1 MKGEKTMKNFI
12 LLLFT
17 LLIFTSCCTKQD
29 TQTQMNVEETILA
42 KDRQTLDRWA
52 AGDPLGFS
60 VNFADD
66 ATYFD
71 DIAAHTR
78 LDGLE
83 EIQNHFASLEGNIPP
98 HSYEIVDPK
107 VQVYG
112 DIAISTLRYHPSIN
126 GEPGPPWKATG
137 VYRLTNGEWYL
148 VHAHWSLV
156 KEQ

>member
-1 MKGEKTMKNFI
+1 MKNFI
-12 LLLFT
+12 LLFSF
-17 LLIFTSCCTKQD
+17 LLIFISCEMKKSTP
-29 TQTQMNVEETILA
+29 TQENVEQAILA
-42 KDRQTLDRWA
+42 KERQALDHWA
-52 AGDPLGFS
+52 QGDPLGFS

-66 ATYFD
+66 VTYFD

-78 LDGLE
+78 IDSLE
-83 EIQNHFASLEGNIPP
+83 EMQNYLTSLKGKIPP

-112 DIAISTLRYHPSIN
+112 DIAILTLRYHPTSTE
-126 GEPGPPWKATG
+126 GEPGPPWKATS
-137 VYRLTNGEWYL
+137 VYKLTNGEWHV

>member
-1 MKGEKTMKNFI
+1 MKNFI
-12 LLLFT
+12 LLVSILFFF
-17 LLIFTSCCTKQD
+17 ISCEMKQD
-29 TQTQMNVEETILA
+29 TSTQATVEQAILA
-42 KDRQTLDRWA
+42 KERQALDRWA

-83 EIQNHFASLEGNIPP
+83 EIQKYLISLEGEIPS
-98 HSYEIVDPK
+98 HNYEIVDPK
-107 VQVYG
+107 VQVFG
-112 DIAISTLRYHPSIN
+112 KVAILTLRYHGSTTY
-126 GEPGPPWKATG
+126 GQPGTPWKATS
-137 VYRLTNGEWYL
+137 VYHLTNDDWQV

-156 KEQ
+156 KE